1 MLNEDYNDMLRCLAA
16 ESVKFML
23 VEAFALAVHG
33 YPRATMDM
41 DVWVMP
47 SPENAEAVIRAL
59 GRFGAP
65 LHSISNADLQRDDTI
80 FQIGVAPRRIDIITG
95 ATGLVFEE
103 TYARSESVDVDGLT
117 IRVPSV
123 DDLIINKTASGRLKD
138 LADVEVLKQRRP
150 KG

>member
-1 MLNEDYNDMLRCLAA
+1 
-16 ESVKFML
+16 ML
-23 VEAFALAVHG
+23 VGAFALAVHG

-59 GRFGAP
+59 GRFGVP
-65 LHSISNADLQRDDTI
+65 LHSISNADLQRDDTL

>member
-16 ESVKFML
+16 ENVKFML
-23 VEAFALAVHG
+23 VGAFALAVHG

-59 GRFGAP
+59 GRFGVP
-65 LHSISNADLQRDDTI
+65 LHSISNADLQRDDTL

-95 ATGLVFEE
+95 VLSLRKPMPDPS
-103 TYARSESVDVDGLT
+103 RSMWMV
-117 IRVPSV
+117 
-123 DDLIINKTASGRLKD
+123 
-138 LADVEVLKQRRP
+138 
-150 KG
+150 

>member
-1 MLNEDYNDMLRCLAA
+1 
-16 ESVKFML
+16 ML
-23 VEAFALAVHG
+23 VGAFALAVHG

-65 LHSISNADLQRDDTI
+65 LHSISNADLQRDDTL

>member
-16 ESVKFML
+16 ENVKFML
-23 VEAFALAVHG
+23 VGAFALAVHG

-59 GRFGAP
+59 GRFGVP
-65 LHSISNADLQRDDTI
+65 LHSISNADLQRDDTL

>member
-16 ESVKFML
+16 ENVKFML
-23 VEAFALAVHG
+23 VGAFALAVHG

-65 LHSISNADLQRDDTI
+65 LHSISNADLQRDDTL